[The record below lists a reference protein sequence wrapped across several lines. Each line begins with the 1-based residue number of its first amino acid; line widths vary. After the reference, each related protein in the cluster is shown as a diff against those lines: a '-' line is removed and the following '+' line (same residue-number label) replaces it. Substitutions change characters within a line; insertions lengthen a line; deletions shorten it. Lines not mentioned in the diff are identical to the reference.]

1 MNYYFAVLKK
11 YAVFS
16 GRARRKEYWFFTL
29 FNMIVMFLL
38 IAIDTATG
46 SVIDPEEDLGIL
58 TTIYILGVIIPTIAV
73 GVRRLHDTD
82 RTGWWTLIYFVPL
95 IGPLVFIYFTVL
107 ASDDGVNRF
116 GESPLDEL

>member
-16 GRARRKEYWFFTL
+16 GRAGRKEYWFFIL
-29 FNMIVMFLL
+29 FNTIVMLL
-38 IAIDTATG
+38 LLAVDSAMGSAIDPDG
-46 SVIDPEEDLGIL
+46 GGGFLS
-58 TTIYILGVIIPTIAV
+58 TIYLLGVIIPTIAV
-73 GVRRLHDTD
+73 GVRRLHHTD
-82 RTGWWTLIYFVPL
+82 RTGWWTLIYFIPL
-95 IGPLVFIYFTVL
+95 IGPLVFLYFTVL